1 MLEAEASLSRRTRRG
16 GRGGRRGRRGRNRRG
31 RGRHGRR
38 GRGHNHQRGRGSGTA
53 ATEGWVGLLRTERF
67 ELHALNATAESW
79 EAWLRTAL
87 EPPPRAEWLAD
98 CGVGEALGGGI
109 VWPRLVAPRLRDA
122 RAWVA
127 SRCDALHARAEL
139 LERRPA
145 LFARPVPTLVDGV
158 GYVDDGDGRATSAPR
173 MLVVDPLV
181 SSGVDQ
187 LSAVPTLNKRLAL
200 AASEMGVALDAVQWA
215 TRAANQSAL
224 ASRATET
231 YLAAHYERAY
241 VIGGEVGSVAALRIA
256 NGLES
261 QGSPM
266 LYDGVLCWADRS
278 VQIVD
283 RLARTIAF
291 RRRTWA
297 VSYLGMGGRHVFS
310 GNAHNFS
317 AGAAARV
324 AEAVANGHGDPRA
337 DAPYAAAAAPG
348 PPPLPPPL
356 SPQTADAAASSSSS
370 SSFPTAAV
378 DRRRGAVEVFA
389 TVAVFRGDVMA
400 ASLRASRSL
409 DAGGRSRVVRW
420 RWPALASASAGARC
434 EAAARVAVQAL
445 DLKNGVFGMS
455 LLHEPR
461 LGGGGGGGGGACTF
475 KSVQPRPHQ
484 WPSLSDGAM
493 QLFFQRDL
501 WLDEVVALMI
511 ANGDDPTP
519 AMRIGTTPLLQLD
532 ATCDLRATEHGHL
545 ASRLLYPEWI
555 VRLGASGVCQV
566 AISALP

>member
-1 MLEAEASLSRRTRRG
+1 MEDDVARGSRRGRRGGRRGGRGGRRGRGRRGRG
-16 GRGGRRGRRGRNRRG
+16 GRGGRRGRRGR
-31 RGRHGRR
+31 
-38 GRGHNHQRGRGSGTA
+38 GHNHQHARGRGA
-53 ATEGWVGLLRTERF
+53 AEGWIGLLRTERF
-67 ELHALNATAESW
+67 ELHALNETAESW
-79 EAWLRTAL
+79 DAWLRTTDAWL
-87 EPPPRAEWLAD
+87 PPPRAAWLAD

-109 VWPRLVAPRLRDA
+109 VWPRLVAPRLLDA

-127 SRCDALHARAEL
+127 SRCDVLHARAEL

-158 GYVDDGDGRATSAPR
+158 GYVDDSDGRPTSVPR

-187 LSAVPTLNKRLAL
+187 LSAVPTMNKRLAL
-200 AASEMGVALDAVQWA
+200 AASEMGIALDAVQWA
-215 TRAANQSAL
+215 TRASNQSAL

-231 YLAAHYERAY
+231 YLASHYQRAY
-241 VIGGEVGSVAALRIA
+241 VIGGEVGSVPALRIA
-256 NGLES
+256 NGLEA
-261 QGSPM
+261 QGSSM

-324 AEAVANGHGDPRA
+324 AEAVANGHSDPRA
-337 DAPYAAAAAPG
+337 DTPFAASAAPG

-356 SPQTADAAASSSSS
+356 PPLLAAVNASSRAVY
-370 SSFPTAAV
+370 AA
-378 DRRRGAVEVFA
+378 DPEMRWRNVEVFA
-389 TVAVFRGDVMA
+389 AIAVFRGDVMA

-409 DAGGRSRVVRW
+409 DADGRLVRW
-420 RWPALASASAGARC
+420 RWPALASASVGARC

-455 LLHEPR
+455 LMHEPQR
-461 LGGGGGGGGGACTF
+461 GGGGSCAF
-475 KSVQPRPHQ
+475 KSVEPRPHQ

-501 WLDEVVALMI
+501 WLDEVVALML

-519 AMRIGTTPLLQLD
+519 AMRSATTPPLQLD
-532 ATCDLRATEHGHL
+532 ATCDLKYAGNHGHL
-545 ASRLLYPEWI
+545 AKRLLYPEWL
-555 VRLGASGVCQV
+555 VSLAVSGVCHV
-566 AISALP
+566 ILHPID